1 MTDDPPGR
9 VMSDGGPLSDH
20 VLVSNAALGD
30 TDAFEL
36 IVARYGP
43 EMFRYARNMLSDHG
57 AAEEVVQDAFVAAWK
72 GLDTFRGDSKLRTWL
87 FSMVSHKV
95 VDHRRKRAVAP
106 AEDWVFERRSTDARA
121 DPEVSVTND
130 DFMADL
136 GRALAELPYRQRAC
150 WLLREVEGMTHPEI
164 GQIMT
169 LSASAVRGHLVR
181 ARATLSERLAA
192 WQ

>member
-1 MTDDPPGR
+1 MVDR
-9 VMSDGGPLSDH
+9 LSDH
-20 VLVSNAALGD
+20 VLVSAAALGD
-30 TDAFEL
+30 TEAFEQ

-72 GLDTFRGDSKLRTWL
+72 GLDTFRGDSALRTWL

-95 VDHRRKRAVAP
+95 VDHRRRRTVAP
-106 AEDWVFERRSTDARA
+106 AEDWVFERRSTDSYA
-121 DPEVSVTND
+121 DPEARASGGG
-130 DFMADL
+130 FMVDL
-136 GRALAELPYRQRAC
+136 ERALAELPYRQRAC

-169 LSASAVRGHLVR
+169 LSAGAVRGQLQR

>member
-1 MTDDPPGR
+1 
-9 VMSDGGPLSDH
+9 MSEGTWPADR
-20 VLVSNAALGD
+20 VLVSAAALGD
-30 TDAFEL
+30 TDAFEQ

-43 EMFRYARNMLSDHG
+43 EMLRYARNMLSDEG

-72 GLDTFRGDSKLRTWL
+72 GLDSFRGDSKLRTWL

-95 VDHRRKRAVAP
+95 VDHRRRKSMAP
-106 AEDWVFERRSTDARA
+106 AEDWVFERRSTDSNA
-121 DPEVSVTND
+121 DPEKRATND
-130 DFMADL
+130 DFMRDL
-136 GRALAELPYRQRAC
+136 GLALSELPYRQRAC

-169 LSASAVRGHLVR
+169 LSAGAVRGQLVR
-181 ARATLSERLAA
+181 ARATLSERLAS

>member
-1 MTDDPPGR
+1 MNEEGTRDA
-9 VMSDGGPLSDH
+9 DH
-20 VLVSNAALGD
+20 VLVSAAALGD
-30 TDAFEL
+30 TDAFEQ

-95 VDHRRKRAVAP
+95 VDHRRRRSIPP
-106 AEDWVFERRSTDARA
+106 AEDWVFERHSTDGSL
-121 DPEVSVTND
+121 DPEQRASND
-130 DFMADL
+130 DFMRDL
-136 GRALAELPYRQRAC
+136 GRALSELPYRQRAC

-169 LSASAVRGHLVR
+169 LSAGAVRGQLQR

>member
-1 MTDDPPGR
+1 
-9 VMSDGGPLSDH
+9 MSA
-20 VLVSNAALGD
+20 AALGD
-30 TDAFEL
+30 TDAFEQ
-36 IVARYGP
+36 IVSHYGP
-43 EMFRYARNMLSDHG
+43 EMLRYARNMLSDEG

-95 VDHRRKRAVAP
+95 VDHRRRRSMAP
-106 AEDWVFERRSTDARA
+106 AEDWVFERRSTDSNV
-121 DPEVSVTND
+121 DPEKRASSD
-130 DFMADL
+130 DFMRDL
-136 GRALAELPYRQRAC
+136 GKALTELPYRQRAC

-169 LSASAVRGHLVR
+169 LSAGAVRGQLLR

>member
-1 MTDDPPGR
+1 MNDEALRTD
-9 VMSDGGPLSDH
+9 H
-20 VLVSNAALGD
+20 ILVSNAALGD
-30 TDAFEL
+30 TDAFEQ

-43 EMFRYARNMLSDHG
+43 EMFRYASNMLSDHG

-87 FSMVSHKV
+87 FSLVSHKV

-106 AEDWVFERRSTDARA
+106 AEDWIFERSSTDATA
-121 DPEVSVTND
+121 DPEKRAAAEN
-130 DFMADL
+130 FMEYL
-136 GRALAELPYRQRAC
+136 GRALSELPYRQRAC

-169 LSASAVRGHLVR
+169 LSAGAVRGQLQR
-181 ARATLSERLAA
+181 ARTTLSERLAA

>member
-1 MTDDPPGR
+1 MVTDEDPR
-9 VMSDGGPLSDH
+9 TDH
-20 VLVSNAALGD
+20 VLVSNAVLGD
-30 TDAFEL
+30 TDAFEQ

-72 GLDTFRGDSKLRTWL
+72 GLDNFRGDSKLRTWL
-87 FSMVSHKV
+87 FSLVSHKV
-95 VDHRRKRAVAP
+95 VDHRRKRAIAP
-106 AEDWVFERRSTDARA
+106 AEDWVFERRSTDAHL
-121 DPEVSVTND
+121 DPETRATGD
-130 DFMADL
+130 DFMQDL
-136 GRALAELPYRQRAC
+136 ARALSELPYRQRAC

-169 LSASAVRGHLVR
+169 LSAGAVRGQLQR
-181 ARATLSERLAA
+181 ARVTLSERLAE

>member
-1 MTDDPPGR
+1 MVDR
-9 VMSDGGPLSDH
+9 LSDH
-20 VLVSNAALGD
+20 VLVSAAALGD
-30 TDAFEL
+30 TEAFEQ

-72 GLDTFRGDSKLRTWL
+72 GLDTFRGDSALRTWL

-95 VDHRRKRAVAP
+95 VDHRRRRTVAP
-106 AEDWVFERRSTDARA
+106 AEDWVFERRSADSYA
-121 DPEVSVTND
+121 DPEARASGGG
-130 DFMADL
+130 FMVDL
-136 GRALAELPYRQRAC
+136 ERALAELPYRQRAC

-169 LSASAVRGHLVR
+169 LSAGAVRGQLQR